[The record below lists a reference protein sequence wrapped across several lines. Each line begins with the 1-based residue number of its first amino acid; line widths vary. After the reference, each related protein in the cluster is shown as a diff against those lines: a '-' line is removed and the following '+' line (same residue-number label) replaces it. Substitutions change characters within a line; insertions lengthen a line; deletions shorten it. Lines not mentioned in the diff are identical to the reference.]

1 MGGISGLPVFGKS
14 VEIVR
19 YLSAH
24 APKDMLIVG
33 AGGVMTPREATLMLQ
48 AGAHVVQLY
57 SAFIYEGPCVVKR
70 IAEALG

>member
-1 MGGISGLPVFGKS
+1 
-14 VEIVR
+14 
-19 YLSAH
+19 
-24 APKDMLIVG
+24 
-33 AGGVMTPREATLMLQ
+33 MTPREATLMLQ